1 MKQAQLVGVHLSS
14 TMKHGKVSNV
24 ALYIG
29 PNGIVFYSVIT
40 LIECYLLVVYL
51 ISLQCFNFIRI
62 KVSIRE

>member
-1 MKQAQLVGVHLSS
+1 
-14 TMKHGKVSNV
+14 MKHGKVSNV